1 MEPIDDELADEF
13 DEDEDEDGFPIQRS
27 SDDLPPGNIM
37 SQVPVHWWDSF
48 YISLPLRGRH
58 IESNTGKSAR
68 QGNLRHPR
76 VSFNHSLTRLAESA
90 ND

>member
-48 YISLPLRGRH
+48 YISLPLLGETYYFH
-58 IESNTGKSAR
+58 PVCLSICLSIPKS
-68 QGNLRHPR
+68 LYM
-76 VSFNHSLTRLAESA
+76 
-90 ND
+90 